1 MGSAEAV
8 WGVTELLS
16 LDFGGRS
23 VTLHLSEFSPIRHR
37 G

>member
-8 WGVTELLS
+8 QGVTELLS

-23 VTLHLSEFSPIRHR
+23 VTAFIRI
-37 G
+37 